1 MAAEPYNVGTV
12 IDRRYRL
19 KREIARGAAG
29 VVYEAE
35 HIYTGRAVALKL
47 LTAAHLNVEETR
59 LRLLR
64 EAAAMATVR
73 HPGVAQILDAGEIET
88 VGPYVAMELLEGRTL
103 QGILAVRQRIGV
115 HETVQI
121 GRQICETLAAAH
133 ARGVIHRD
141 IKPSNLF
148 VARDDT
154 GREVTKIIDFG
165 IAKVKADQRKLTLHG
180 AVLGTPEYMAP
191 EQMMGQ
197 SDVDARADVYSV
209 GATLYECLSGQVP
222 FDGNYA
228 EVLLKSATQPL
239 ASIRAK
245 NPTVPAEL
253 VALVEKALARDPAD
267 RYPTMT
273 AFAEA
278 LVQLQIPDTGASLLG
293 LRPPRPISRVN
304 LPAAKPQLAVI
315 GAQPP
320 ALPVD
325 QRRRFGRAPYVTPV
339 RIMRPSGK
347 VIEGRSEDVSVGGL
361 LAVIGSPCEAEEQV
375 KVRFALP
382 GTGKL
387 VDIAART
394 KWARNTRGTEAVG
407 LEFIQVTPEIHAA
420 IEEYVISMGGL

>member
-141 IKPSNLF
+141 IKPCNLF
-148 VARDDT
+148 VARDDS
-154 GREVTKIIDFG
+154 GREVT
-165 IAKVKADQRKLTLHG
+165 
-180 AVLGTPEYMAP
+180 
-191 EQMMGQ
+191 
-197 SDVDARADVYSV
+197 
-209 GATLYECLSGQVP
+209 
-222 FDGNYA
+222 
-228 EVLLKSATQPL
+228 
-239 ASIRAK
+239 
-245 NPTVPAEL
+245 
-253 VALVEKALARDPAD
+253 
-267 RYPTMT
+267 
-273 AFAEA
+273 
-278 LVQLQIPDTGASLLG
+278 
-293 LRPPRPISRVN
+293 
-304 LPAAKPQLAVI
+304 
-315 GAQPP
+315 
-320 ALPVD
+320 
-325 QRRRFGRAPYVTPV
+325 
-339 RIMRPSGK
+339 
-347 VIEGRSEDVSVGGL
+347 
-361 LAVIGSPCEAEEQV
+361 
-375 KVRFALP
+375 
-382 GTGKL
+382 
-387 VDIAART
+387 
-394 KWARNTRGTEAVG
+394 
-407 LEFIQVTPEIHAA
+407 
-420 IEEYVISMGGL
+420 